1 MRGRRRILD
10 SLEKLYSEA
19 YQQAE
24 TGEDAPRM
32 AQLDFEFQ
40 RDQLWFEVLLD
51 LRDVVQTASEPEADA
66 PSLLEK
72 AQALRNLTKLPGLP
86 KLK

>member
-1 MRGRRRILD
+1 
-10 SLEKLYSEA
+10 
-19 YQQAE
+19 
-24 TGEDAPRM
+24 M

-40 RDQLWFEVLLD
+40 RDQLWFEILID
-51 LRDVVQTASEPEADA
+51 LRDELARAAEADEPDA

-72 AQALRNLTKLPGLP
+72 AQALRNLTKLP